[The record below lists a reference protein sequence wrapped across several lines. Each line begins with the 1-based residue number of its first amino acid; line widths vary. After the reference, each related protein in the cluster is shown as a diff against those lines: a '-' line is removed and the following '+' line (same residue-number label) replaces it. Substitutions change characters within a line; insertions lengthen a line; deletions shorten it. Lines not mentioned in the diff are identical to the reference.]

1 MCGFARERTAT
12 LGILSPVPLY
22 HPSSGPDTEA
32 VKLRTLSRLM
42 SIGVVVILT
51 LGYPVS
57 PGVTRGTPVTR
68 ADGATQIPITEIGGS
83 LQNACWSPTGDRL
96 VITQFKKGY
105 NAGLSVVRLVDAAGG
120 PELVRL
126 SGTDAQSV
134 SMPGS
139 CWSAVHDQVAYSADP
154 VGPDQI
160 FIVPAS
166 GGDPERITEEPQVA
180 WEPTFS
186 PDGEWIVFESH
197 MNGRKGEIYKVSID
211 GTDVVALSTGRNDRQ
226 PNWSPAGDQIV
237 FQRHSRDQVDVWVM
251 EADGSNKHNVT
262 KTPNLEETDVSWSPT
277 GDYLVFSS
285 DGAGFRFANLFTI
298 AADGTDRERLTH
310 ARRRYDGAPS
320 WSPDGSTIA
329 FESRRGDPDG
339 SPGTTIWTIPAPEG
353 RS

>member
-1 MCGFARERTAT
+1 MKRR
-12 LGILSPVPLY
+12 
-22 HPSSGPDTEA
+22 A
-32 VKLRTLSRLM
+32 VVCLVT
-42 SIGVVVILT
+42 GVVVLA
-51 LGYPVS
+51 LVYPVRS
-57 PGVTRGTPVTR
+57 AMTGPAPVTR
-68 ADGATQIPITEIGGS
+68 ADGAMKIPITEIGGS
-83 LQNACWSPTGDRL
+83 LQNPCWSPAGDRL

-105 NAGLSVVRLVDAAGG
+105 NAGLSVVRLVDATGG

-139 CWSAVHDQVAYSADP
+139 CWSAVHDKVAYTADP
-154 VGPDQI
+154 VGPDQVY
-160 FIVPAS
+160 IVPAT

-211 GTDVVALSTGRNDRQ
+211 GTQVVALSTGRNDRQ

-251 EADGSNKHNVT
+251 DVDGGNKRNVT
-262 KTPNLEETDVSWSPT
+262 RTPNLEETDVSWSPT

-298 AADGTDRERLTH
+298 AADGTGRERLTH

-320 WSPDGSTIA
+320 WAPNGSAIA